1 MSTLLRDDAMIKLK
15 SERRSWSFQAN
26 DKAMSREIKFNGFG
40 AAMGFMMQVAIQA
53 DKMNHHP
60 EWSNV
65 YSTVKIRLTTHDVG
79 GITNLDET
87 LSEHIDKIAL
97 QLGGCNT

>member
-1 MSTLLRDDAMIKLK
+1 MSILLDDNAIKNLR
-15 SERRSWSFQAN
+15 SEHHSWSFEI
-26 DKAMSREIKFNGFG
+26 DGKAMNRELKFDGFPS
-40 AAMGFMMQVAIQA
+40 AIAFIMQVAIIA

-79 GITNLDET
+79 GITDLDES
-87 LSEHIDKIAL
+87 LAKKIDKIAL
-97 QLGGCNT
+97 QLGAISI